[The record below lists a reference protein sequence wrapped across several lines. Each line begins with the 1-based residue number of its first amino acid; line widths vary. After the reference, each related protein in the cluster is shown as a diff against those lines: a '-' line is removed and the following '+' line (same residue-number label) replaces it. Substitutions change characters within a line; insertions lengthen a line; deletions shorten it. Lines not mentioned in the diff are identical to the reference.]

1 MSLSLHMSF
10 ASGLMFFYIVTLYPP
25 SHVFSFNIIFDH
37 MFSHDNYT
45 IFMLTM
51 RIASQGIPF
60 TFKCFD
66 GNNDD
71 AFSLN
76 TLQSCIKDASD
87 LFKNR
92 GFELIFL
99 ICDGFPLLNY

>member
-1 MSLSLHMSF
+1 
-10 ASGLMFFYIVTLYPP
+10 
-25 SHVFSFNIIFDH
+25 
-37 MFSHDNYT
+37 
-45 IFMLTM
+45 MLTM

-76 TLQSCIKDASD
+76 TLQSCIKD
-87 LFKNR
+87 
-92 GFELIFL
+92 
-99 ICDGFPLLNY
+99 PLDF